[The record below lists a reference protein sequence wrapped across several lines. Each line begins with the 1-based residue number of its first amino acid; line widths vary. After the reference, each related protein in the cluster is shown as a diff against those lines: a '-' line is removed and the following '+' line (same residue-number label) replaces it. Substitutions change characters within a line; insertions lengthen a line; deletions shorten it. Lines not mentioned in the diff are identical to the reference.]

1 MTEHAPADLISRY
14 ATGAALPAD
23 RLWALE
29 AHLETCGT
37 CRLRLAD
44 AAPPPVTA
52 LIESVWTTL
61 DPATRDPAAVS
72 RASGAWETADGEKAA
87 RGAAAGWGA
96 AARGA
101 ASGGQAAGGA
111 AWRRRVVVRRRF
123 SRWVVPSLVPWLAM
137 AVFVVSGALLL
148 DLIAPG
154 DSAPSLLLLVAPVV
168 PVLGVAGAWS
178 RYLDPAHDLVTSTAR
193 AGVEMVLRRTFAVL
207 LAVLPALFAG
217 GLVTGASPA
226 YWLLPSLAVTAVAL
240 ALGSVIGVRL
250 AARVTVG
257 LWVVLV
263 IGPAVVVGGV
273 PVVLGVWVVWAVALV
288 AGVAVVA
295 LRSARFAQL

>member
-14 ATGAALPAD
+14 ATGATLPAD

-52 LIESVWTTL
+52 LTESVWATL
-61 DPATRDPAAVS
+61 DPVTRDPAAVP
-72 RASGAWETADGEKAA
+72 RAPGAWEEADGEKAA
-87 RGAAAGWGA
+87 RGAA
-96 AARGA
+96 
-101 ASGGQAAGGA
+101 SGEQVAGGV

-123 SRWVVPSLVPWLAM
+123 SRWAVPSLVPWLAM

-178 RYLDPAHDLVTSTAR
+178 RYLDPAHDLVASTAR
-193 AGVEMVLRRTFAVL
+193 AGLEMVLRRTFAVL

-217 GLVTGASPA
+217 GRVTGASPA

-263 IGPAVVVGGV
+263 IGPAVVLGGV
-273 PVVLGVWVVWAVALV
+273 PVVLGVWVVWAAALV
-288 AGVAVVA
+288 GGVAVVA